1 MKKINFAELCAQV
14 ALWLAVPAFI
24 ALVLYCITALKSEI
38 EPTAVEYYKASEI
51 VSDNGRIYLAYDKK
65 EVESITIT
73 NHNLWSFKDEGII
86 DNGEYYFIDICLGKD
101 YDRYFTIKRVL
112 YNATDYINA
121 EKLKVKSELFK
132 TIMISLLVV
141 CIVFLLLFMGID
153 IWNDSKNFAEF
164 QRQLDEEKQT

>member
-1 MKKINFAELCAQV
+1 MKKTKLGELFAC
-14 ALWLAVPAFI
+14 I
-24 ALVLYCITALKSEI
+24 ALCLMLPALVMLVLFIINALKSEI
-38 EPTAVEYYKASEI
+38 KPVDVEYYKANEI
-51 VSDNGRIYLAYDKK
+51 VSDNGLICLVYDNKK
-65 EVESITIT
+65 VENVTIT
-73 NHNLWSFKDEGII
+73 NNNSWNFRDDGII
-86 DNGEYYFIDICLGKD
+86 DNGKYYFIDTCLGKD

-132 TIMISLLVV
+132 TIMISLLAV

-153 IWNDSKNFAEF
+153 TWNDSKDFAEF